1 MQDRVR
7 ELFSELQQ
15 SPEKSD
21 FFVIDAGQ
29 SIQEVE
35 DAIWSATIDVIRKVD
50 VTNEPLGS
58 VQPWS

>member
-21 FFVIDAGQ
+21 FCKIDAGKTM
-29 SIQEVE
+29 QEVE
-35 DAIWSATIDVIRKVD
+35 EAIWSALVEVFRRVND
-50 VTNEPLGS
+50 TNELLRT
-58 VQPWS
+58 VEPWP